1 MNNHLFQLFDYSVI
15 IFVLC
20 VIYVYT
26 NLVIFTGLF
35 VVLFILYILSPS
47 LFDYDDLSVLD
58 NNELENFLT
67 ELGHKDF
74 ELRVTN
80 GESGFVIQRIGN
92 STIYAIPENLIE
104 SNKIQVIK
112 SILSHEYSHVNNYD
126 KLTMITITAALIYV
140 SVILSS
146 LLPILMIPIIS
157 LGSSVVINILTNA
170 YNQKLEF
177 RADQFAARTT
187 SQYIVINRLRRN
199 SHRISDGIPYIPF
212 SVTHPRI
219 SDRIKNVQNIED

>member
-1 MNNHLFQLFDYSVI
+1 MNNHLYQLFDHSVT

-20 VIYVYT
+20 VVYTYT
-26 NLVIFTGLF
+26 NLIILTGLF

-47 LFDYDDLSVLD
+47 LSNYEDLAVLN

-104 SNKIQVIK
+104 SNKIQEIK

-126 KLTMITITAALIYV
+126 KLTMITITASLIYV
-140 SVILSS
+140 SVILTS
-146 LLPILMIPIIS
+146 LLPVLMIPIIS
-157 LGSSVVINILTNA
+157 LGSSVIINILTNV

-177 RADQFAARTT
+177 RADEFAARTT
-187 SQYIVINRLRRN
+187 SQYIVVRRLRKN

-212 SVTHPRI
+212 SATHPRI
-219 SDRIKNVQNIED
+219 PDRIKNVQNIND